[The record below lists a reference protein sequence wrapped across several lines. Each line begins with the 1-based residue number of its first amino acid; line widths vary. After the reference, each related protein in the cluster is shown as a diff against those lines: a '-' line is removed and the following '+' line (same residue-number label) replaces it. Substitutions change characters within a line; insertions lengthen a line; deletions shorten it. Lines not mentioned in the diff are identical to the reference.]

1 MEEVSDK
8 MSEASCDQP
17 QFESPVRV
25 SRCAAKAAKKF
36 DSGAVSLL

>member
-17 QFESPVRV
+17 QFESPVKV